1 MDKFFKIK
9 NYYFIDL
16 PDVNLLIE
24 KFLNDHNVNFEA
36 HFATIESIA
45 SNNNYDLII
54 SNYAFS
60 ELPKK
65 MQLDAISKIIN
76 KSKMGYML
84 VNNFHKIS
92 FRYLS
97 QNEYGKN
104 IKNLK
109 VHEEVPNSYLFN
121 KLLTFKI

>member
-1 MDKFFKIK
+1 MSFIISFSDVIPSVKIS
-9 NYYFIDL
+9 YI
-16 PDVNLLIE
+16 
-24 KFLNDHNVNFEA
+24 NFES
-36 HFATIESIA
+36 HFATIDTIN

-60 ELPKK
+60 ELPKN
-65 MQLDAISKIIN
+65 MQLDAINKIIN
-76 KSKMGYML
+76 KSKRGYML

-97 QNEYGKN
+97 QNGYSKN

-109 VHEEVPNSYLFN
+109 VHEEIPNSYLFN
-121 KLLTFKI
+121 KLLTFVYCLEDSNFVK